1 LRRSLQPVWLWLQYL
16 ALSRLRF
23 RRSAKQPTRSTLAQ
37 QFTIMVTLIIAIIV
51 IIVTAGGATA
61 AGSAAGD
68 GTATTSP

>member
-23 RRSAKQPTRSTLAQ
+23 RLSEKQPTRSTLAQ

-51 IIVTAGGATA
+51 TAGGATA